1 MGLLDWF
8 RRRPTLDVVCW
19 LDDASR
25 WQGFARAVQAD
36 LAAGRHVLVVAHF
49 KQTLAAAGETLARA
63 AIPFEARVPWTSAD
77 RARLRAGA
85 APAVILTLAGGL
97 PPISAEGT
105 RSTTPGSDP
114 VTVKVVDLHVLAAE
128 NDRVLAFATTLAG
141 RASARAHVSLED
153 PVLTTFAR
161 PWVRDLMSRL
171 GMKPDDPIESSMVT
185 TGVHR
190 ALAKLAKK
198 VTGNAPC
205 TSAAEWLERNLGA

>member
-1 MGLLDWF
+1 MGFLDWF
-8 RRRPTLDVVCW
+8 RRRPVLDVVCW

-25 WQGFARAVQAD
+25 WQGFARIVRAD

-49 KQTLAAAGETLARA
+49 KQTLAVAGETLARA

-85 APAVILTLAGGL
+85 GPSVMLTLAGGL
-97 PPISAEGT
+97 PPVAAEGT
-105 RSTTPGSDP
+105 GHATPGSDP
-114 VTVKVVDLHVLAAE
+114 VSVKVVDLHVLAAE
-128 NDRVLAFATTLAG
+128 NDRVLAFATSLAG
-141 RASARAHVSLED
+141 RASVRAHVSLED

-161 PWVRDLMSRL
+161 PWVRDMMTRL
-171 GMKPDDPIESSMVT
+171 GMKADDPIESSMVT
-185 TGVHR
+185 SGVHR

-205 TSAAEWLERNLGA
+205 ASAAEWLERNLGA